1 MLGVIGGSGLYA
13 LEKLNIKE
21 QKNVDTP
28 FGETSAPITIGEY
41 EGREVAFLP
50 RHGNSHQFLP
60 SEINF
65 KANIFALKK
74 VGVTSV
80 ASISAVGSLREEIAP
95 GDLSI
100 VGQYIDFTKNRD
112 ASFFG
117 KGIAAHVSTANPTCR
132 LMGEQLQKAAEL
144 AGYQVHR
151 NKTYVCV
158 EGPRL
163 GTQAESHMFRSW
175 GADLVGMT
183 NTPEAFLAKEA
194 QLSYC
199 TLAVATDYDCWRE
212 EESEFV
218 SVEQVIARFGES
230 IAKVKLVL
238 EELFKLDWDESQ
250 SEFRSVLKSSV
261 LTPPSA
267 FSAENTAL
275 MEVLTK

>member
-1 MLGVIGGSGLYA
+1 MLGVIGGSGLYS
-13 LEKLNIKE
+13 LEKLKIKE
-21 QKNVDTP
+21 QISVETP
-28 FGETSAPITIGEY
+28 FGTPSSPITLGEY
-41 EGREVAFLP
+41 EGRQIAFLP

-80 ASISAVGSLREEIAP
+80 ASISAVGSLREDIAP
-95 GDLSI
+95 GDLAL
-100 VGQYIDFTKNRD
+100 VGQYIDFTKKRES
-112 ASFFG
+112 SFFG
-117 KGIAAHVSTANPTCR
+117 NGIAAHVSTANPTCR
-132 LMGEQLQKAAEL
+132 VMGEQLKKAAEL
-144 AGYQVHR
+144 AGFGVHD

-163 GTQAESHMFRSW
+163 GTQAESHMFRAW

-199 TLAVATDYDCWRE
+199 TLAVCTDYDCWRE

-218 SVEQVIARFGES
+218 SVEQVIQRFGKS
-230 IAKVKLVL
+230 IANVKLVL
-238 EELFKLDWDESQ
+238 EELFKLDWDESA
-250 SEFRSVLKSSV
+250 SDFRTVLSKSV
-261 LTPPSA
+261 LTPEA
-267 FSAENTAL
+267 MFSQENKEL
-275 MEVLTK
+275 MKVLQK